1 MGEVLKNS
9 LAISLRSDGAVD
21 RMQIHNNHLGA
32 KVIHQDGSD
41 STFFLGFGESQ
52 NSGDG
57 YLEAIME
64 ACRPLSWESCL
75 ARPPP

>member
-1 MGEVLKNS
+1 MTNS
-9 LAISLRSDGAVD
+9 LAVSLRTDGAVD

-41 STFFLGFGESQ
+41 STFFVGFGESQ
-52 NSGDG
+52 NGGAKG

-64 ACRPLSWESCL
+64 ACRPLS
-75 ARPPP
+75 